1 MKKKPGEAG
10 LVSRRSLMG
19 RREALQSRREPGAM
33 GSAIRSSG
41 GLPPGALTVVAHRWL
56 RSRAAAGDSGS
67 VGRGL
72 ASGRGSSKG
81 LRCAVT
87 PEPRAQLGPGDTS
100 RSWGRPP
107 TCQDGRSDHTFHHSS
122 LGQPL

>member
-1 MKKKPGEAG
+1 M
-10 LVSRRSLMG
+10 R

-33 GSAIRSSG
+33 GLATRSSG
-41 GLPPGALTVVAHRWL
+41 GLPPGALTVDAHGWL
-56 RSRAAAGDSGS
+56 RSRAAAGDAGS

-72 ASGRGSSKG
+72 ASGRSSSKG

-87 PEPRAQLGPGDTS
+87 PEPRARLGPGDPS

-107 TCQDGRSDHTFHHSS
+107 TCRDGRSDRTFHHSS
-122 LGQPL
+122 PGQPL